1 MSTPI
6 PQRPYNLKFHHEI
19 LTEGVT
25 YIEDRAAGRIRSF
38 KTPWAGFNNATIG
51 GLEWGSLLTIGARPG
66 AGKTMIVSQ
75 ILREAKRC
83 NPHQDFNVL
92 EFQFE
97 MGAKQYASR
106 EFMAQTALD
115 YNIILSTTRAIDQY
129 SINLLKDQQREA
141 KAMHDVGIYR
151 AQINDPLNKEEIE
164 KAIYLYY
171 NKFGGKPMIITID
184 HSWLIKKGA
193 GDREKIDV
201 LYNTAEMIMQLKNKL
216 PVIFIMLTQLNRG
229 MDESA
234 RKNPSTIAN
243 YPTSSDI
250 FGGDALMQASDVVV
264 ALNRPYKSDIFSYGP
279 KKYPGGP
286 HDVYMHLLKVRNGRD
301 DISMLFFKAEFE
313 RGRLTEIADPHA
325 GQTQQ
330 VNPANPNNF
339 RTLGAQP
346 NHTVSADIG
355 DEL

>member
-1 MSTPI
+1 MSAAI
-6 PQRPYNLKFHHEI
+6 PARPYGLKFHHEV
-19 LTEGVT
+19 LTEGIT
-25 YIEDRAAGRIRSF
+25 YIEDRAAGRIKSF
-38 KTPWAGFNNATIG
+38 RTPWVGFNNACIG

-83 NPHQDFNVL
+83 NPHQDFNIL

-97 MGAKQYASR
+97 MGTKQYASR
-106 EFMAQTALD
+106 EFTALTALD
-115 YNIILSTTRAIDQY
+115 YNIVLSTKTAIDQY
-129 SINLLKDQQREA
+129 SVNQIKQQQAEA

-151 AQINDPLNKEEIE
+151 GQINDPLSKEEIE

-229 MDESA
+229 MDEAA
-234 RKNPSTIAN
+234 RKHPSTIAN

-250 FGGDALMQASDVVV
+250 FGGDALMQASDMVV
-264 ALNRPYKSDIFSYGP
+264 ALNRPYKSDINSYGP
-279 KKYPGGP
+279 KKYPGGLLA
-286 HDVYMHLLKVRNGRD
+286 VYMHLLKIRND
-301 DISMLFFKAEFE
+301 DASMLFFKAEFD
-313 RGRLTEIADPHA
+313 RGRLTEIADPQA
-325 GQTQQ
+325 GQPTTF
-330 VNPANPNNF
+330 NSSNPNGF

-346 NHTVSADIG
+346 PAAVSADIG